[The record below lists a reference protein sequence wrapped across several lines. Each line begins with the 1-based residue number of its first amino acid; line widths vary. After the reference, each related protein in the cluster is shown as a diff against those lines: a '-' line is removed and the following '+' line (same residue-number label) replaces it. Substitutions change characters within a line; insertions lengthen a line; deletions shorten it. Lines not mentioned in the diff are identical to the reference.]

1 MYTCTYIHAHT
12 YSIFT
17 TQRRLRTDRRAPV
30 NFFYFFYFFLQHLHY
45 AEASSY
51 GSQSASSFAALYSKY
66 VTDDVTVAV
75 RCCRMCSLA
84 IECVLLR

>member
-1 MYTCTYIHAHT
+1 MLLPAPQCKLKPKLDP
-12 YSIFT
+12 
-17 TQRRLRTDRRAPV
+17 RL
-30 NFFYFFYFFLQHLHY
+30 NHY

-75 RCCRMCSLA
+75 RRTSTEDSSIHVSRSHILKLNLCLNLTKSNYLNK
-84 IECVLLR
+84 VLSW